1 MASPMPPSKTTR
13 QIKTQSYEFEGIDK
27 SDHRISGEILAP
39 TIGRARTLLQAQGIN
54 VLKIKKKSKSFFSR
68 GAKKFKS
75 QDITLF
81 SRQLATMLNAGI
93 PLVQG
98 LNIISEG
105 ESDSALGEL
114 ARNIKTEVEGGS
126 SFSQSLRR
134 HPSQFDEL
142 YCNLVESGEQSGTL
156 DTMLDRIALYKEKS
170 DSLKRKVKKALY
182 YPSAIIIIAGV
193 VSAILLIKVVPTFK
207 EMFAGYGAELP
218 LFTQF
223 VLNISDAL
231 EHYGIYIIVGLI
243 LGGYIIVNQYR
254 HHTTFQHFIQR
265 LSLKIPVIGPI
276 LKKSTIA
283 SFARTLSTTSSAGVP
298 LTDALE
304 SIAKASKNIVYF
316 TAIIE
321 VKDALATGQ
330 RMRSA
335 MKKTNVFPNLVVQM
349 VGIGEESGAL
359 EDMLRKIATIYE
371 EEVDSAVD
379 GLATLLEPIIMVILG
394 IVVGGLVI
402 AMYLPI
408 FKMGSIL

>member
-1 MASPMPPSKTTR
+1 MAPLPPSKKTR
-13 QIKTQSYEFEGIDK
+13 EIKTQSYEFEGIDK
-27 SDHRISGEILAP
+27 SDHRMSGEILAP
-39 TIGRARTLLQAQGIN
+39 TLARARALLQAQGVN
-54 VLKIKKKSKSFFSR
+54 VLKLKKKSKPFF
-68 GAKKFKS
+68 GGGPKKVKS
-75 QDITLF
+75 EEITLF

-105 ESDSALGEL
+105 ESTSALGDL
-114 ARNIKTEVEGGS
+114 ARNIKAEVEGGS

-134 HPSQFDEL
+134 HPSSFDQL
-142 YCNLVESGEQSGTL
+142 YCNLIESGEQSGTL
-156 DTMLDRIALYKEKS
+156 DAMLDRIALYKEKS

-182 YPSAIIIIAGV
+182 YPTAIIIIAGV
-193 VSAILLIKVVPTFK
+193 VAAILLIKVVPTFK
-207 EMFAGYGAELP
+207 DMFSGYGAELP
-218 LFTQF
+218 AFTQF

-231 EHYGIYIIVGLI
+231 QNYGIYIIAGLI
-243 LGGYIIVNQYR
+243 LGGYILANQYR
-254 HHTTFQHFIQR
+254 RHVGFQHFVQR
-265 LSLKIPVIGPI
+265 LSLKIPIIGAI

-304 SIAKASKNIVYF
+304 SIAKASKNIVYLN
-316 TAIIE
+316 AIMEIKE
-321 VKDALATGQ
+321 GLSTGQ
-330 RMRSA
+330 RMRTV

-359 EDMLRKIATIYE
+359 EDMLGKIATIYE

-379 GLATLLEPIIMVILG
+379 GLTTLLEPVIMVILG
-394 IVVGGLVI
+394 VVVGGLVI